1 MLYKIVPRL
10 LANLGLVKSNVLS
23 AALTVV
29 ALVGMTLTSQLAML
43 FALNFMLGIGLIL
56 RWIAC
61 DTWIVSV
68 ASKNER
74 GRAIGIRLKLP
85 TLVPA

>member
-68 ASKNER
+68 PVMRKPRRFHSLQ
-74 GRAIGIRLKLP
+74 AIAYRRD
-85 TLVPA
+85 TR